1 MRLLKFFI
9 FFPFL
14 FFYSETSFSW
24 GQMQGYNHYNYVGYP
39 QAYSPYNPI
48 PSCQSLEYRA
58 LFSRP
63 GSSKTSKKSRVSKL
77 EKKIKRYEGY
87 YDKYEDR
94 LEKYTKKLKNSLKN
108 NAFKKSDGT
117 SESKGTVAKAIKK
130 YIQHKKDKWDCESGS
145 GSSNLM
151 FYYPNVFIFLKEALL
166 PQAEAQTEAKTEA
179 KAKPVSF
186 ADDTVNITVDHNC
199 EPGSFEDAKGKC
211 VKLTEKQKCIKKKGY
226 SWNPFVG
233 GGVCIKNPVPKT
245 QRQKCIEKKGHGWNP
260 NTRRCVKNPVPKTQ
274 RQKCVEKEGHGWNP
288 NTRRC
293 VKNPV
298 LKAPVSEKPVL
309 EKEEK
314 TSLAGETREIAVDH
328 NCKPGSFEDENGECK
343 TEEQICVEKEGHSWD
358 PGIKACVKNPVP
370 KTKRQRCAERK
381 GYSWNPHVGRNGVCV
396 KSPVSKKADASS
408 DSVSPLIYGYDGD
421 SPDGNADVASPA
433 ATAPP
438 NEDPSP
444 KTKMQKC
451 AEKSGYSWNP
461 HVGRNGVCVKNP
473 ASTAADPVTPTTPP
487 ESASEEPA
495 DASSSVTPPPKCKKS
510 KWKKDEY
517 FGEEGEVSEEFCAD
531 YAKDVEACK
540 LALKGIKRNS
550 NKIDK
555 NRRHLT
561 HFNNQLS
568 KLEDS
573 DEDES
578 ETEAG
583 INEPCWDCLK
593 KVRKIMSPTRGQKL
607 GHIATL
613 LGGLALGHYASR
625 EGRRSTKEANRL
637 RAWQG
642 EPALASNHSLA
653 GIGVAYPF
661 ISQAVYGL
669 TNPRSSVCSPSVN
682 PYGRQFGWR

>member
-48 PSCQSLEYRA
+48 PSCQSLEYHA

-63 GSSKTSKKSRVSKL
+63 GSSSKTSKKSRVSKK
-77 EKKIKRYEGY
+77 EKQIERYEAY
-87 YDKYEDR
+87 KKKTKAKLDKYQ
-94 LEKYTKKLKNSLKN
+94 KKLKESLKKN
-108 NAFKKSDGT
+108 T
-117 SESKGTVAKAIKK
+117 STEKVFLKADRTTTESPHTVAKAIRK
-130 YIQHKKDKWDCESGS
+130 YIEFEKNKWPCESGS

-151 FYYPNVFIFLKEALL
+151 FYYPNVFFFLKEALL
-166 PQAEAQTEAKTEA
+166 PQADAQTEA

-186 ADDTVNITVDHNC
+186 ADDTVNITVDHDC
-199 EPGSFEDAKGKC
+199 TPGSRKNAKDEC
-211 VKLTEKQKCIKKKGY
+211 VKLTEKQICVEKKGY

-260 NTRRCVKNPVPKTQ
+260 NTRRCVKNPAPKTQ
-274 RQKCVEKEGHGWNP
+274 RQICIEKKGHGWNP

-298 LKAPVSEKPVL
+298 PKAPVSEKPVL

-328 NCKPGSFEDENGECK
+328 NCKPGSFEDENGNCIKEL
-343 TEEQICVEKEGHSWD
+343 TEVQKCI
-358 PGIKACVKNPVP
+358 
-370 KTKRQRCAERK
+370 ERK

-510 KWKKDEY
+510 NWKEDEY
-517 FGEEGEVSEEFCAD
+517 FGEEGEVSEDQFCEV
-531 YAKDVEACK
+531 YGGNAKNCED
-540 LALKGIKRNS
+540 ALKSIKKYS
-550 NKIDK
+550 NKLRKIERD
-555 NRRHLT
+555 LT
-561 HFNNQLS
+561 HFDNQLS
-568 KLEDS
+568 ELEDS
-573 DEDES
+573 DEGES
-578 ETEAG
+578 KTEAG

-661 ISQAVYGL
+661 ISQAMYGL